1 MSASERPVE
10 SPLRASLADA
20 LRRECEAHRRL
31 LHVAAGLEAAGHAE
45 LGALGRETAL
55 AQAAH
60 AVELLDLLRATAGA
74 VTPVDE
80 LGEALAV
87 QREEADRLYPEL
99 ARAARDAGDAPAAA
113 LFERL
118 ARAEA
123 ALCARLERA
132 LADNGFGRRAEPA
145 SGPPGAPTQAEIP
158 RLEAPPAGA

>member
-1 MSASERPVE
+1 MSASEPTVAG
-10 SPLRASLADA
+10 PLRASLEDA

-45 LGALGRETAL
+45 LGALSRETAL

-60 AVELLDLLRATAGA
+60 AVELLDLLRTTAGA
-74 VTPVDE
+74 GSPVDE
-80 LGEALAV
+80 LRQALAV
-87 QREEADRLYPEL
+87 QREEADRLYPDL

-118 ARAEA
+118 ARAET

-132 LADNGFGRRAEPA
+132 LADGGPDRA
-145 SGPPGAPTQAEIP
+145 
-158 RLEAPPAGA
+158 